1 MTKRKQTPIE
11 DIYHATI
18 RLEKN
23 KSTQQKIVDQLVVN
37 QTTVSKWMD
46 KDKKEKIK
54 NLYEENINGQRQRLR
69 TFKYVDLDMFTGGL
83 NELGQQIQKQ
93 L

>member
-23 KSTQQKIVDQLVVN
+23 KSTQQKIVD
-37 QTTVSKWMD
+37 
-46 KDKKEKIK
+46 
-54 NLYEENINGQRQRLR
+54 
-69 TFKYVDLDMFTGGL
+69 
-83 NELGQQIQKQ
+83 
-93 L
+93 